1 MDDKYKNGDGGYG
14 IYQRKKWGDNQNQNY
29 PNSEQASGILDGVK
43 STGLTYT
50 NGFWNWYHRK
60 CGVNKTHT
68 PDLHADLQKE
78 G

>member
-50 NGFWNWYHRK
+50 NGFWN
-60 CGVNKTHT
+60 
-68 PDLHADLQKE
+68 
-78 G
+78 